1 MNNSNEQFSVN
12 FKLALWNM
20 NCPHIH
26 TISTLKRFIVMQNK
40 ATCRKNG

>member
-12 FKLALWNM
+12 FKLALWNL
-20 NCPHIH
+20 NCPHIC